1 MHNLFSLVIPPVFVG
16 FSFVTLVP
24 SGSIFL
30 LLFFFVMFLFPMFSV
45 SIVLVYMCLK
55 VLFIWVYVPPI
66 SFPSWFR
73 FRSAFFVFH
82 FLAAFL
88 FSGFS
93 PFFLTNSAVWF
104 ISIFFVTTW
113 IFLFFFF
120 IFPFFFLFPFFPFF
134 LVTFFIFL
142 ILFSFIF
149 LFSGLFLLFFFFWLF
164 FHFMYTI
171 PHHLPSGGWEFLFR
185 FCTE

>member
-1 MHNLFSLVIPPVFVG
+1 MHNLFSLVTPPVFVG

-24 SGSIFL
+24 SGFIFL
-30 LLFFFVMFLFPMFSV
+30 LLFFSVMFLFPMFSV
-45 SIVLVYMCLK
+45 SIVLIYMCLK

-82 FLAAFL
+82 FLAASL

-93 PFFLTNSAVWF
+93 SFFLTNSAVWF

-113 IFLFFFF
+113 IFLFFF
-120 IFPFFFLFPFFPFF
+120 FPFFFLFPFFPFF